1 MFIKISEELRE
12 VMNRDDVMKTVTT
25 YNEDG
30 IPHTTKYQSM
40 YINRDGRITYYDCSS
55 CEPAKQ
61 EMLYCM
67 AYHKSVDITVITDEG
82 TKHKIIGEVSKALL
96 MGEEFTI
103 ASQFIKKYDPEAE
116 LSVVWTINPQ
126 EERINLRN

>member
-1 MFIKISEELRE
+1 MFIKVSEELRE

-40 YINRDGRITYYDCSS
+40 HINREGRIAYYDCSI
-55 CEPAKQ
+55 CEPDKRD
-61 EMLYCM
+61 MLYCM
-67 AYHKSVDITVITDEG
+67 AFHKNVDITLITQEG
-82 TKHKIIGEVSKALL
+82 TKHKITGEISKALL

-103 ASQFIKKYDPEAE
+103 ASQTMKKYDPKAE
-116 LSVVWTINPQ
+116 LSVVWIINPQ
-126 EERINLRN
+126 EERINLA

>member
-1 MFIKISEELRE
+1 MFIKVSEELRE

-40 YINRDGRITYYDCSS
+40 HINREGRIAYYDCSV
-55 CEPAKQ
+55 CEADKQ

-67 AYHKSVDITVITDEG
+67 AFHKNVDITLITQEG
-82 TKHKIIGEVSKALL
+82 TKHKITGEISKALL

-103 ASQFIKKYDPEAE
+103 ASQFMKKYDPKSE
-116 LSVVWTINPQ
+116 LSAVWIINPQ
-126 EERINLRN
+126 EEKINLA